1 MKFFISLLTIIL
13 CITLVGCGDFGDPTI
28 SVGGDDITQTNSSD
42 ITSSGEEQEEGD
54 TVFDLNSYE
63 LKLVNPWNAIPE
75 GFSPELALIKKD
87 YAGFEDAQFDARAIE
102 QLHAMC
108 DAAKLSN
115 VDLIIISAYRTN
127 EFQTFN
133 FNRKVK
139 RLMDADNSL
148 TLEQAEKEA
157 EKVVARPGT
166 SEHQLGLAV
175 DFNSV
180 EDSFRTTLEYSWLVN
195 NCADYGFI
203 LRYTEEFRDKTGIIP
218 EPWHYRY
225 VGVEAAKIIMTEGIS
240 FEEFV
245 ERYKPAE

>member
-1 MKFFISLLTIIL
+1 MKFFVSLLTIIL
-13 CITLVGCGDFGDPTI
+13 CITLVGCGNFGDPTI
-28 SVGGDDITQTNSSD
+28 WVDGNDVTQTNSSD
-42 ITSSGEEQEEGD
+42 TTSSEEKEEGD
-54 TVFDLNSYE
+54 IVFDFNSYE
-63 LKLVNPWNAIPE
+63 LKLVNPWNAIEE
-75 GFSPELALIKKD
+75 GFNPKLALIKKD
-87 YAGFEDAQFDARAIE
+87 YAGFENAQFDARAID

-108 DAAKLSN
+108 DAAKLEN
-115 VDLIIISAYRTN
+115 VNLIIISAYRTN
-127 EFQTFN
+127 EFQTYN

-139 RLMDADNSL
+139 RLMDADSTL
-148 TLEQAEKEA
+148 TQEQAEKEA

-166 SEHQLGLAV
+166 SEHQVGLAV

-180 EDSFRTTLEYSWLVN
+180 EDSFRTTREYSWLVN

-240 FEEFV
+240 LEEFI
-245 ERYKPAE
+245 EQYKPAE